1 MSHRI
6 AKVESF
12 IKEEIGNILLFS
24 INDPELGFTTITGVK
39 CSPDLKQ
46 AKIYISVLQKEKRA
60 ETISR
65 LNDHAGRIRKELAS
79 RITLRYVP
87 ELRFY
92 LDESLDYVE
101 KIDALFKQINEHDQQ
116 NQS

>member
-12 IKEEIGNILLFS
+12 IKEEISNILLFH
-24 INDPELGFTTITGVK
+24 IHDPEIGFTTITGVK
-39 CSPDLKQ
+39 CSPDLKI
-46 AKIYISVLQKEKRA
+46 AKVYISVLQKEKRA
-60 ETISR
+60 VTLERITDAS
-65 LNDHAGRIRKELAS
+65 GSIRKELAS

-87 ELRFY
+87 ELKFF

-101 KIDALFKQINEHDQQ
+101 KIDAIFKKINEHDKQ
-116 NQS
+116 NES